1 MKEKLARLKESE
13 RRLTRQRKAVLQAFL
28 ELAERHPTAE
38 EVYRTAKNYCP
49 SLGLATVYRTLDL
62 FVQLGIIQ
70 KMPSVDGI
78 ARYEID
84 KFSHSHFLCLRCG
97 RTYELKE
104 QEGNPPIPQYLS
116 ASGFEILKSSL
127 VVIGFC
133 PSCRGRSWQRG

>member
-1 MKEKLARLKESE
+1 MAVGITENLERLQENE
-13 RRLTRQRKAVLQAFL
+13 RRLTPQRKAVLQAFL
-28 ELAERHPTAE
+28 ELSQKHPTAD
-38 EVYRTAKNYCP
+38 EVYRTAKNYCS

-70 KMPSVDGI
+70 KIPSVDGI
-78 ARYEID
+78 ARYEMD

-104 QEGNPPIPQYLS
+104 QEGNLPIPQYLS

-127 VVIGFC
+127 VVIGIC
-133 PSCRGRSWQRG
+133 PSCRGGT